1 MLLLLVYSWHNFG
14 HLLPNYYQA
23 SRLGFQT
30 FWEALAGNLISPSR
44 GLLIYVPVLFLVAF
58 LLLRYRKVIVKR
70 RLAFC
75 GAIVAAVH
83 LFTISGF
90 EHWWAGHSYGPRYWT
105 SLVPWFVLLAV
116 FALRALQTDSV
127 RGAAWKTET
136 ASVVL
141 LALLGVLIHARG
153 ALAEETRLW
162 NARPYDIDLRAGR
175 LWNWTYPQ
183 FLAGLVRPPLPA
195 EAYASLPLNQRIDL
209 SSETASSFLWYGW
222 SEPESEIRWSD
233 GKEAAI
239 VFGLDNSSDLKLV
252 MRATPFIVAGKLQTQ
267 RLILKL
273 NGKEIHSL
281 TLNQV
286 SPVELVIPLS
296 AGQLKRENVL
306 LFNLPD
312 AESPL
317 KFRLSTDRRLLG
329 IAVQWIE
336 FQAQLALRL

>member
-1 MLLLLVYSWHNFG
+1 
-14 HLLPNYYQA
+14 
-23 SRLGFQT
+23 
-30 FWEALAGNLISPSR
+30 
-44 GLLIYVPVLFLVAF
+44 
-58 LLLRYRKVIVKR
+58 
-70 RLAFC
+70 
-75 GAIVAAVH
+75 
-83 LFTISGF
+83 
-90 EHWWAGHSYGPRYWT
+90 
-105 SLVPWFVLLAV
+105 
-116 FALRALQTDSV
+116 
-127 RGAAWKTET
+127 
-136 ASVVL
+136 
-141 LALLGVLIHARG
+141 
-153 ALAEETRLW
+153 
-162 NARPYDIDLRAGR
+162 
-175 LWNWTYPQ
+175 
-183 FLAGLVRPPLPA
+183 LPA